1 MPLSERNNQKY
12 GYKDYVTWPDE
23 ERWEIIDGVA
33 YNMTP
38 APNVRHQRIVVN
50 MIRFLD
56 DSAEKKGCMLFVAPT
71 DVVFDEYN
79 VVQPDVFVVC
89 DRTKVTA
96 ANIQGAPDLVIEI
109 LSPSTK
115 LKDMREK
122 RRLYE
127 SFGVMEY
134 ILIDPVAELAERF
147 MLRDGVY
154 GAPDV
159 FNWDETVVISSL
171 GFELGLWKIFERE
184 KEQVG

>member
-1 MPLSERNNQKY
+1 MPLFEHSNEKF
-12 GYKDYVTWPDE
+12 GYKDYLTWPDD

-33 YNMTP
+33 YDMTP
-38 APNVRHQRIVVN
+38 APNVKHQRIVVN
-50 MIRFLD
+50 LARFLD
-56 DSAEKKGCMLFVAPT
+56 EPAKKKACMLFVAPT

-89 DRTKVTA
+89 DRAKITA
-96 ANIQGAPDLVIEI
+96 ANIQGAPDLIIEI
-109 LSPSTK
+109 LSPSTR

-147 MLRDGVY
+147 MLRDGEY

-159 FNWDETVVISSL
+159 FNWDETMVIGCL
-171 GFELGLWKIFERE
+171 EFELILWNVFEKH
-184 KEQVG
+184 KEQVL